1 MCCNMGFGLLYPTLM
16 SGEVKRK
23 ITYRLYPSKRQEEAM
38 RLLFDAHRHLYNA
51 ALEQRIWAYRSQKKS
66 IDLNEQCR
74 ELTQLRAE
82 DPLYRS
88 INAQS
93 SQVTLRRL
101 HLAFQHF
108 FRRVRQNKKAGFP
121 RFRSAARFKGWG
133 YKTHGDGWRLFP
145 GEEMKHGHLR
155 LSGVGNIKLRG
166 RARSEGTPK
175 TMEIIRDHGRWY
187 ASVTIACAPMRKS
200 GTQEVGFDWGLES
213 FLTFDEGG
221 VVVNPRFLSQSQ
233 RKISYLQRQK
243 SKKKLGGCNRK
254 KVVLQLARE
263 YRRSS
268 NRRQNFHHQQSSRLV
283 GRAKLIGTEAL
294 NTSNMIRPSRG
305 TMKSP
310 GTMIKQKKGLNRSIL
325 DGAPGAFLQMVQY
338 KAEEAGVDY
347 IEAPTRKI
355 KPSQTCPECGSRKKK
370 KLSERVHR
378 CPCGC
383 IMSRD
388 QAAAQVC
395 LAYARKQVGN
405 QPGGEVPPLGGPGNH
420 ETPVRAA

>member
-1 MCCNMGFGLLYPTLM
+1 MCCNVGFELLYPTLM

-66 IDLNEQCR
+66 IDFKEQCR

-200 GTQEVGFDWGLES
+200 GTQEIGFDWGLES

-221 VVVNPRFLSQSQ
+221 VVVNPRHLSQSQ
-233 RKISYLQRQK
+233 SKISHLQRQK
-243 SKKKLGGCNRK
+243 SKKKRGGSNRK

-268 NRRQNFHHQQSSRLV
+268 NRRKPVLNVAHARRRSSRSECIGVRVGASCREIRRQLRFVWLTQESRLGTCLV
-283 GRAKLIGTEAL
+283 GRFLRWEDLGTTKL
-294 NTSNMIRPSRG
+294 
-305 TMKSP
+305 
-310 GTMIKQKKGLNRSIL
+310 
-325 DGAPGAFLQMVQY
+325 
-338 KAEEAGVDY
+338 
-347 IEAPTRKI
+347 
-355 KPSQTCPECGSRKKK
+355 
-370 KLSERVHR
+370 LSEQHSCLTGVVH
-378 CPCGC
+378 
-383 IMSRD
+383 
-388 QAAAQVC
+388 
-395 LAYARKQVGN
+395 
-405 QPGGEVPPLGGPGNH
+405 PGDLKSTYSAV
-420 ETPVRAA
+420 